1 MLYRPL
7 AREYPTIPVGM
18 DPLLQSLTPCDH
30 GALNKLKKAFNESK
44 PAAIMIGDGYA
55 RSGRVVDIFMSE
67 VDENTSV
74 IRVSTPYA
82 DATACMQ
89 AVVGSIGFESEDFS
103 LADLEKI
110 FKMFLCHQ
118 RTCSLRTV
126 LCIEN
131 AQDCDSWV
139 INKIAELTDLEAKE
153 KYGLFVI
160 ISGQRGLREMRH
172 QIPLRRIAAHAGCD
186 ISVSPLQ
193 LNETRDFVLQQIHS
207 KGSEDIAEI
216 IQFDAITRL
225 HEIGGGV
232 ADTVS
237 GLCARSLQLAEQ
249 DSCYPITENTI
260 SRAALA
266 LGLGSDA
273 ANQLTDE
280 LDDTSISLHKYDR
293 LIFKLADIEFGEC
306 NLDSDCVSIGRDRDN
321 NVCIPSML
329 VSRHQILI
337 VTSAKGVKVM
347 DLGSTNGTCVN
358 GDKVSSHILQSG
370 DTVSFGDCEIEYVLA
385 D

>member
-30 GALNKLKKAFNESK
+30 GALRKLKKAFGKFKS
-44 PAAIMIGDGYA
+44 AAIMIGDGYA
-55 RSGRVVDIFMSE
+55 RSGRVVDKFISE
-67 VDENTSV
+67 VDDSTIV
-74 IRVSTPYA
+74 IRVTTPHA

-89 AVVGSIGFESEDFS
+89 AMVGSIGFESEKFC

-110 FKMFLCHQ
+110 FSMFLCHQ
-118 RTCSLRTV
+118 RTNSLRTV

-153 KYGLFVI
+153 EFGLFVI
-160 ISGQRGLREMRH
+160 ISGQCGLKEMRH
-172 QIPLRRIAAHAGCD
+172 QIPLRRIAAHAGRN
-186 ISVSPLQ
+186 IKVSPLQ
-193 LNETRDFVLQQIHS
+193 LDETMDFVLQQIHS
-207 KGSEDIAEI
+207 EGSEDIAEI
-216 IQFDAITRL
+216 IQFDAITKL

-260 SRAALA
+260 RRAALA
-266 LGLGSDA
+266 LGLGPDA
-273 ANQLTDE
+273 ANQRSDE
-280 LDDTSISLHKYDR
+280 VEDTGTTSRNFDR
-293 LIFKLADIEFGEC
+293 LILKFRDKEFGEC
-306 NLDSDCVSIGRDRDN
+306 KLDSDCVSIGRDRNN
-321 NVCIPSML
+321 NVCIPSLL

-337 VTSAKGVKVM
+337 VTSTKGVKVM
-347 DLGSTNGTCVN
+347 DLGSRNGTCVN
-358 GDKVSSHILQSG
+358 GDEISSRVLENG
-370 DTVSFGDCEIEYVLA
+370 DTIKFGDCEIKYVMA
-385 D
+385 G